1 MENTDLYES
10 FVNKFKPKK
19 TTDDCYT
26 PPNVYDAVLSWVRQ
40 RYDIRPNTRIIRPFF
55 PNGDYQKEDYSG
67 DCVVVDNPPFS
78 ILGSI
83 TDYYQSRGIRFFM
96 FAPSL
101 TLFTY
106 LSRVGI
112 TALPTGSSITY
123 ENGAVVMTSFIC
135 NLSPELKID
144 GSADL
149 YRRIEQANMRGRGR
163 EKDSLPKYEY
173 PYEVARAA
181 QVAAFVAKGI
191 DVQILDSECLF
202 VRGLDS
208 QKDKGKTIFGG
219 GLLLNSEQTQKQ
231 QMREQ
236 QMREQQPRE
245 VWCLSER
252 ERQLIKELDAPKRCG
267 LFE

>member
-106 LSRVGI
+106 SGRVGI

-144 GSADL
+144 GSAEL
-149 YRRIEQANMRGRGR
+149 YRRVYDANRANDN
-163 EKDSLPKYEY
+163 KATLPKYEY
-173 PYEVARAA
+173 PYEVARATQIA
-181 QVAAFVAKGI
+181 GFVANGI

-208 QKDKGKTIFGG
+208 QKAKGKTIFGG

-236 QMREQQPRE
+236 QMREQQHRE
-245 VWCLSER
+245 LWHISER
-252 ERQLIKELDAPKRCG
+252 ERQLIKELDDPKRRG